1 MKTIPLGSL
10 LIGDDHPTFVIAE
23 AGINHQGDIA
33 IARQLIDVAAE
44 AQADAVKF
52 QKRDLQRILTSAGL
66 AMPYQNR
73 NSFGDTYGEHKR
85 ALELGWE
92 EYTNLKEYAEAQG
105 LIFLASA
112 WDEESVDFLEKLG
125 VVAHKLASAD
135 LTNKPL
141 LAHVAQ
147 TGKPL
152 ILSTGMSELWE
163 VDEAVA
169 LVRQYHDNFVLLQCT
184 STYPSDFAQINL
196 RVMPMYQQRYSC
208 LVGFSGHE
216 KGIAVSSAAVALG
229 ACVLERHFTLDRT
242 MKGGDHAASL
252 EPLGLGKLVRD
263 VRAIELALGDGQK
276 VIYAEEQPVRQKLA
290 KSVVTAVDIPAGT
303 TLTRAMLTT
312 KGPGTGISAGKL
324 DSLIGHTTQR
334 DLPADVVIQP
344 ADINW

>member
-1 MKTIPLGSL
+1 MKTIALEHR
-10 LIGDDHPTFVIAE
+10 LIGDRQPSFIIAE
-23 AGINHQGDIA
+23 AGINHQGEIA

-44 AQADAVKF
+44 ACADAVKF
-52 QKRDLQRILTSAGL
+52 QKRDIQRILTTAGL
-66 AMPYQNR
+66 DMPYQNR
-73 NSFGDTYGEHKR
+73 NSFGATYGEHKR
-85 ALELGWE
+85 ALELDWE
-92 EYTNLKEYAEAQG
+92 AYYELKEYAEAQG

-152 ILSTGMSELWE
+152 ILSTGMSELEE

-169 LVRQYHDNFVLLQCT
+169 LVRQYHDNFVVLQCT
-184 STYPSDFAQINL
+184 STYPSEFTQINL
-196 RVMPMYQQRYSC
+196 RVMPMYRQRYDC

-216 KGIAVSSAAVALG
+216 KGIAVSAAAVALG
-229 ACVLERHFTLDRT
+229 ACVVERHFTLDRT

-252 EPLGLGKLVRD
+252 EPLGLAKLVRD
-263 VRAIELALGDGQK
+263 IRAVELALGDGQK
-276 VIYAEEQPVRQKLA
+276 VIYDDEQPVRRKLA

-303 TLTRAMLTT
+303 ELTRAMLTT

-324 DSLIGHTTQR
+324 DSLLGRRTSR
-334 DLPADVVIQP
+334 DLAADMVVQLD
-344 ADINW
+344 DISW